1 MIPTGTKG
9 IIFDM
14 DGVLWLSNR
23 IHAQAFSQIL
33 AANHLPEVDY
43 RLLAG
48 RRTDQVFRELLKG
61 QDRHDSEQEVQRL
74 TQQKQSLARKLLIAN
89 PPVDPQ
95 CSEVILALSRRM
107 KVALASS
114 ASRAGVA
121 LFLQVSGLA
130 PVFSVVLCGD
140 DVQRAKPD
148 PEIYLVAL
156 AKLGLQAG
164 EALVVEDSLHGIQ
177 AAIQAGIPVIVKN
190 GPIPL
195 GIPKTPPI
203 HAFIDCLCELVHD
216 S

>member
-23 IHAQAFSQIL
+23 IHAQAFSQVL
-33 AANHLPEVDY
+33 AANRLPEVDY
-43 RLLAG
+43 RFLAG
-48 RRTDQVFRELLKG
+48 RRTDQIFRELLRDQG
-61 QDRHDSEQEVQRL
+61 RHYSEQEVQRL
-74 TQQKQSLARKLLIAN
+74 TQQKQALARELLMAN

-148 PEIYLVAL
+148 PEIYLLAL
-156 AKLGLQAG
+156 AKLGLCAR
-164 EALVVEDSLHGIQ
+164 EALVVEDSIHGVQ

-190 GPIPL
+190 GAIPL
-195 GIPKTPPI
+195 DIPKTPDI
-203 HAFIDCLCELVHD
+203 HAFIDRLRELVHD
-216 S
+216 A